1 MALKSGCHSFG
12 GLLTTE
18 FLEPP
23 PGRCFLFRQTYK
35 HDIKGPIP
43 ANLRKLLDGPKR
55 PKGPLL
61 HFHQFQ
67 TEYFRVEAGLMGLH
81 VDGVEKTVT
90 AKDGEI
96 SVKAGSIHQFFIHPD
111 SQGDMTVCLSAS
123 DSGMDFQLDRIF
135 FENWYGYWHDALL
148 HNGGLNLFQYLA
160 VSCYFFPQPDEY
172 TFTISFDRQLSS
184 LFQIQDGGDA
194 YTPAPAWVP
203 FRRTVGY
210 WTCVILGRWIGGMLG
225 YKPFFK
231 EYTTDWDYA
240 VAKMKGSFFQRHL
253 IEQSF
258 TEAKSWPE
266 QVELSKKAKP
276 TNAEYELWTQQLHR
290 EVNGAVE
297 PKAIH
302 NVNGVMDSTGIH
314 KVNTIMDSDEIHK
327 ANGIL

>member
-1 MALKSGCHSFG
+1 MAPFVPYHTSAGQSTIINFG

-35 HDIKGPIP
+35 HDIKGPVP
-43 ANLRKLLDGPKR
+43 ANLRKLLDSPKR

-67 TEYFRVEAGLMGLH
+67 TEYFRVEAGLMGIH
-81 VDGVEKTVT
+81 IDGAEKTVT
-90 AKDGEI
+90 AEDGEI

-111 SQGDMTVCLSAS
+111 SPGDMTVYLSAS

-148 HNGGLNLFQYLA
+148 HEGGLNIFQYLA
-160 VSCYFFPQPDEY
+160 
-172 TFTISFDRQLSS
+172 
-184 LFQIQDGGDA
+184 IQDGGDA

-203 FRRTVGY
+203 FRRTIGY
-210 WTCVILGRWIGGMLG
+210 WTCVILGRWIGGILG
-225 YKPFFK
+225 YKPFFR

-253 IEQSF
+253 AEQSF
-258 TEAKSWPE
+258 AKAKSWPE
-266 QVELSKKAKP
+266 QVELSNKGRP
-276 TNAEYELWTQQLHR
+276 TNAEYELWTQQLHQ
-290 EVNGAVE
+290 EVNGIVDH
-297 PKAIH
+297 KD
-302 NVNGVMDSTGIH
+302 VNRAP
-314 KVNTIMDSDEIHK
+314 KVNTIADSNGSHK
-327 ANGIL
+327 ANGTI

>member
-1 MALKSGCHSFG
+1 MAPFVPYHTSAGQSTIINFG

-35 HDIKGPIP
+35 HDIKGPVP
-43 ANLRKLLDGPKR
+43 ANLRKLLDSPKR

-67 TEYFRVEAGLMGLH
+67 TEYFRVEAGLMGIH
-81 VDGVEKTVT
+81 VDGVEKAVT
-90 AKDGEI
+90 AEDGEI

-111 SQGDMTVCLSAS
+111 SQGDMTVYLSAS

-148 HNGGLNLFQYLA
+148 HDGGLNLFQYLA
-160 VSCYFFPQPDEY
+160 
-172 TFTISFDRQLSS
+172 
-184 LFQIQDGGDA
+184 IQDGGDA

-225 YKPFFK
+225 YRPFFR

-240 VAKMKGSFFQRHL
+240 VAKMRGSFFQRHL
-253 IEQSF
+253 VEQSF
-258 TEAKSWPE
+258 TKAKSWPE
-266 QVELSKKAKP
+266 QVELSNAARP

-290 EVNGAVE
+290 EVNGVAE
-297 PKAIH
+297 PNEIR
-302 NVNGVMDSTGIH
+302 NVNGVTDSGGIH
-314 KVNTIMDSDEIHK
+314 KVNTIVDSDEIHK
-327 ANGIL
+327 ANGTF